1 MQISVIRPHEL
12 GPGEQAEWRSMQD
25 SQPHLASPF
34 LSPEFTMAVGEVRDD
49 AFVAVLTEGNETV
62 GFFPFERHPLGV
74 GRPIAGWVSLAQG
87 VVHRPGAGFDPAAL
101 LRGSRLDVW
110 EFEFLVGGQPWFA
123 PFATVEAESV
133 LIDVGGG
140 YDDYLAKVKA
150 NAPRTLKMGLYR
162 ERKLGRDVGPLR
174 VELHSADIG
183 DLRTLMR
190 WKSSQY
196 RRIGRQDR
204 FGQPWVV
211 ELVERLHAS
220 RAPGCAGLL
229 TMLYAGDAPI
239 AGHIGLRSGPLLAGW
254 FPAYD
259 AEYSKYSPGL
269 VQHLL
274 MAKAAAQDGIT
285 QMDWSVSKGDDYKQN
300 LRTSGHM
307 VGEGCVR
314 RRSAGAALHWVRNS
328 PVRGAKQYILDRPR
342 LYGIADRVLRRYG
355 NLRGKTAA
363 QPRGEGGATESAG

>member
-1 MQISVIRPHEL
+1 MQISVIRPNEL

-49 AFVAVLTEGNETV
+49 AFVGVLSEGNRTV
-62 GFFPFERHPLGV
+62 GFFPFERHPMGV
-74 GRPIAGWVSLAQG
+74 GKPIAGWVSLAQG
-87 VVHRPGAGFDPAAL
+87 VVHRPGAEFDAAAL
-101 LRGSRLDVW
+101 LRGCGLAVW

-123 PFATVEAESV
+123 PYATLEAESV

-196 RRIGRQDR
+196 RRIGRPDR

-211 ELVERLHAS
+211 ELVERLHAG
-220 RAPGCAGLL
+220 RAPGCTGLL
-229 TMLYAGDAPI
+229 TMLYAGDTPI

-259 AEYSKYSPGL
+259 AEFSKYSPGL

-274 MAKAAAQDGIT
+274 MAKAASQDGIT

-300 LRTSGHM
+300 LRTSGHL
-307 VGEGCVR
+307 VSEGCVR
-314 RRSAGAALHWVRNS
+314 RRSAGAALHWVRHS
-328 PVRGAKQYILDRPR
+328 PVRSAKQYVLDRPR
-342 LYGIADRVLRRYG
+342 LYGVADRVLRRYG
-355 NLRGKTAA
+355 NLRRGAA
-363 QPRGEGGATESAG
+363 AGSSGDGGAAE